1 MSIPVADWVPV
12 IGPSSAMRPGRG
24 GEVRGDAEAIEDEH
38 PKTIAMVKVMTVRN
52 ASLVSKTVCR
62 N

>member
-1 MSIPVADWVPV
+1 MT
-12 IGPSSAMRPGRG
+12 PGCG

-38 PKTIAMVKVMTVRN
+38 PKTITIVKVMTVRIV
-52 ASLVSKTVCR
+52 SLVSKSVCR